1 MAAAIVAV
9 VCGFEILVAVLLG
22 SGFVALFGFE
32 TVVVLLA
39 LAFTVFGVIS
49 NNTFSVPKVLC
60 RVSCQAWS
68 SLNAEAPQR
77 TNSSCVW
84 TRRRDGAQYR

>member
-1 MAAAIVAV
+1 MAAAIIAV

-22 SGFVALFGFE
+22 SGFVALLGFE

-39 LAFTVFGVIS
+39 LAVTVFGVIS
-49 NNTFSVPKVLC
+49 NNTFSVPK
-60 RVSCQAWS
+60 VSCQAWS

-84 TRRRDGAQYR
+84 TRRRDGAQCR